1 MIFGSA
7 EGVETKDKRT
17 GAVSD
22 VRLKVVDEVKIMRKM
37 SKRSMIL
44 KSVARQSVADGAIF
58 PSDMEVYED
67 EGGVLKK
74 RDRMTLDGDD
84 GDDVDRPRQRKKKG
98 GDDDV
103 NPADPRKRGR
113 TTLEAVPTRTWKE
126 IAKAIGRDPY
136 GSFQPGDLVWINKN
150 AKSLER
156 GGLRKPGMVV
166 SRTLY
171 QYEVKSIFSNGDF
184 AEDPHSIDETHAAG
198 MEFATKWPKSASIPT
213 YPEKSAR
220 MLPMKQFLTLPTRYE
235 IKKYA
240 YLWEYWTRVNPA
252 FQQDRGPAPDAA
264 GEPAS
269 SSAASGQK
277 DTIKKTSVKKSKT
290 SVISSVPVSVR
301 ESASATRLPPSS
313 RVAPSL
319 PPLVPLATGAPK
331 PRDVDFSRVDF
342 LQATMGRSI
351 PAAAAAAASSSSSS
365 SAAAAAA
372 RSPAALSNRSASTS
386 RPGGEDRSVV
396 QEYMDSLRAYGL
408 DGRAASSSLHG
419 HARKSR

>member
-1 MIFGSA
+1 
-7 EGVETKDKRT
+7 
-17 GAVSD
+17 
-22 VRLKVVDEVKIMRKM
+22 
-37 SKRSMIL
+37 
-44 KSVARQSVADGAIF
+44 
-58 PSDMEVYED
+58 MEVYED
-67 EGGVLKK
+67 EGGVLMK
-74 RDRMTLDGDD
+74 RDCMTLDGDD
-84 GDDVDRPRQRKKKG
+84 GDDADRPRQRKKKG
-98 GDDDV
+98 GDDDGK
-103 NPADPRKRGR
+103 PADPRKRGR

-150 AKSLER
+150 VRSLER
-156 GGLRKPGMVV
+156 GDLRKPGMVV

-184 AEDPHSIDETHAAG
+184 AGDPHSIDETHAAG

-240 YLWEYWTRVNPA
+240 YLWEYWTRANPA

-264 GEPAS
+264 DEPAS
-269 SSAASGQK
+269 SSASGK
-277 DTIKKTSVKKSKT
+277 KGATKKTSTKKSNT
-290 SVISSVPVSVR
+290 AVISSVPVSVR
-301 ESASATRLPPSS
+301 ESASATRLAPQS

-319 PPLVPLATGAPK
+319 PPLVPLATGASK

-342 LQATMGRSI
+342 LQPTMGRTS
-351 PAAAAAAASSSSSS
+351 PAAAAASSSSSTAA
-365 SAAAAAA
+365 AAAAAA
-372 RSPAALSNRSASTS
+372 RSPAALSNRFPSTS
-386 RPGGEDRSVV
+386 RPGGEERSVV

-419 HARKSR
+419 YSRKSDTGRR